1 MIKLGG
7 DCMIEYLDIAMQ
19 ALTAI
24 ATVASVLWAIHVYR
38 KANED
43 RIFLQIKNSIIQ
55 VPQICHDINFLLTEP
70 FFAAIGNSVAEE
82 LKSLYSADQSLEDF
96 SEFLL
101 NDEASHNYKGLAIYS
116 GLKQC
121 VEVTQIKGLIKDL
134 QDAERVI
141 TAKLP
146 FLGKAFSKL
155 SFYITEAAKR
165 TISSSVLNRSM
176 MTTFEDGTKNE
187 PFNQAVKAAAETGT
201 PELYFKELAVFITE
215 VSQSSLRT
223 EHLGQRTIDLSHHM
237 LKISG
242 DIFGLL
248 TESELKKASK
258 YDLKLQRKGF
268 CVNNRHAVEDAME
281 ILKKYKKRY
290 GEEQWDKLIEY
301 KGRIIELMESADR
314 DND

>member
-1 MIKLGG
+1 M
-7 DCMIEYLDIAMQ
+7 EYWSILIQ

-24 ATVASVLWAIHVYR
+24 AAVASVLWAIHVYR

-43 RIFLQIKNSIIQ
+43 RAFLEIKNNIIRI
-55 VPQICHDINFLLTEP
+55 PEICHDINFLLTEP

-82 LKSLYSADQSLEDF
+82 LKSLYSPEQSLEDF

-101 NDEASHNYKGLAIYS
+101 DDEVSHNYKGLAIYS

-121 VEVTQIKGLIKDL
+121 AEVTQIRGLIKEL
-134 QDAERVI
+134 QDAERII
-141 TAKLP
+141 TVRYP

-176 MTTFEDGTKNE
+176 MTSFEDGTKNE
-187 PFNQAVKAAAETGT
+187 PFNEAVKAASETGT
-201 PELYFKELAVFITE
+201 PELYFKELAIFITE
-215 VSQSSLRT
+215 VSKASLRT
-223 EHLGQRTIDLSHHM
+223 EHLGQRTIDLSHNM

-242 DIFGLL
+242 DVFGLL
-248 TESELKKASK
+248 SESELKKTSRF
-258 YDLKLQRKGF
+258 DLKLQKKGF
-268 CVNNRHAVEDAME
+268 RVDNRHAVEDAME
-281 ILKKYKKRY
+281 ILKKYKKQY
-290 GEEQWDKLIEY
+290 KEDQWDKLIEC

>member
-1 MIKLGG
+1 
-7 DCMIEYLDIAMQ
+7 
-19 ALTAI
+19 
-24 ATVASVLWAIHVYR
+24 
-38 KANED
+38 
-43 RIFLQIKNSIIQ
+43 
-55 VPQICHDINFLLTEP
+55 
-70 FFAAIGNSVAEE
+70 
-82 LKSLYSADQSLEDF
+82 
-96 SEFLL
+96 
-101 NDEASHNYKGLAIYS
+101 
-116 GLKQC
+116 
-121 VEVTQIKGLIKDL
+121 
-134 QDAERVI
+134 
-141 TAKLP
+141 
-146 FLGKAFSKL
+146 
-155 SFYITEAAKR
+155 
-165 TISSSVLNRSM
+165 M

-290 GEEQWDKLIEY
+290 GEEQWDKLIEC